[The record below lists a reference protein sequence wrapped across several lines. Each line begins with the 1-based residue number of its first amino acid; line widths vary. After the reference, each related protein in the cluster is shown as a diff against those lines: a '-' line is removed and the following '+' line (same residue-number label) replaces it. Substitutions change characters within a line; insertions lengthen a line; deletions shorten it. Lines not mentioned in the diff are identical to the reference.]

1 MCHQSQLAT
10 GAKSFKRSWVW
21 GEQLNLSIFEHFST
35 CTTYNKSA
43 EQAIHLLSESLVDVV
58 VVVVCVLIVIM
69 QVWMM

>member
-1 MCHQSQLAT
+1 MCHQSQLAA
-10 GAKSFKRSWVW
+10 GAISFKRGWVW